1 MSEHKDERSMAERLK
16 QWILQHNSFR
26 RGLVLVRNTAL
37 VLLSL
42 LFALFLL
49 LQIDPIQN
57 AVTDRLTVFFGSKL
71 ETRIELDYVSMRFF
85 DKLVL
90 HGFFVGGYHQDTLLD
105 ADKLVLDF
113 NLNPFALMRRGLAV
127 ESVELSGIRFFM
139 TRQAGDTVSN
149 VQQVIQRLGGNAKKS
164 PEKDPF
170 RFDLKKIRLSD
181 VYFRQRDIPAGKE
194 LIAEVPSGKLLFN
207 GFDMQ
212 KSLSLETFLLESP
225 SLRIYTYPEL
235 VPSDSLPAVQDKAIP
250 EKPPLHFFVEDFRI
264 RDAAFELHNYRK
276 EPVRLGPA
284 DELNYRH
291 LQIERFFI
299 DVQCFAFSQDLDFEG
314 ELRRLSGYETSGFEL
329 LNLSAAKAR
338 VNSET
343 VSLENFKLLT
353 PQSELGD
360 TLIFS
365 YREYPDFTSFVDR
378 VFLNGKINNAK
389 VALQD
394 IMVFAPGLKKNPFF
408 KNNAAE
414 VLQLSGEIGGRINNL
429 RVSDLAI
436 GFEEGTKLSGDFR
449 SRDITNPDLAFFSLR
464 LDRLNTNMRTLR
476 QLIPNFNAPQNFNKL
491 GNLSFNGSFDG
502 FFGDFVAYGYLRTAL
517 GNAEMDMSLKTPGAR
532 ENSTYSGKIALIGF
546 DMGRWLDDPAFGGV
560 NFTAAVKNG
569 KGFTGQTVEATLNAE
584 IKDLIYKGYS
594 YENASLAGELNRNFF
609 NGDFLIRDD
618 NIDFSFNGK
627 LDFRDSVSRYDFNA
641 EIRKLDLLQLNLSK
655 RDLTLAGFID
665 LNLLDST
672 RNFLEVTGQVNASNL
687 LVIEDQ
693 TKYYQMESLKAGS
706 RSEGNGSRIIWL
718 ESDLASGELKGE
730 FDLLKLGQGL
740 SDFLVRNHPGFA
752 ARIGLKHFPN
762 APPIDF
768 SFAFQFKEAGNFQRL
783 FLPEL
788 GTLDGARVRGSL
800 NSSAE
805 TLDFFLDAA
814 LLSVGTVQMEDLAVS
829 TQLRKA
835 EGLLDIAV
843 ATTRIGEKTTI
854 PAFTMLNAI
863 YGDTLDFGLNYQS
876 SGFSYLDNLNL
887 NGKLFLLDSTLYQL
901 NFAQSNLF
909 ILEKPWVI
917 QADNS
922 IVFGNNSLKINNFL
936 LQHQDQE
943 IRLQSYKSKG
953 LRLHLRNL
961 NFSVIDE
968 VWDYDPL
975 DFSGKFDLVASTEN
989 IFRPVNL
996 EAQILSDSFFVNGD
1010 DWGALRLDVQGPNL
1024 KESLFSYLTITRG
1037 ERQLIAES
1045 TYNLADLKAIDVGLL
1060 KDWEKRKWYDIDL
1073 RINHFPFSIAEY
1085 FLGNGISNTEGYFN
1099 AGLDVSGLPGNPK
1112 ISGAI
1117 EVRDAALTVDFL
1129 KTRYFIDRGLISVDD
1144 RIFDAS
1150 LSKIRDRLGNVAT
1163 IYGGVTHEKLRNLKL
1178 DATLRTDRFLAL
1190 DTKKGD
1196 NPNFYGQAIGKG
1208 EVRFK
1213 GPFDKP
1219 DIDVNAEV
1227 IAGSGLVI
1235 PITAAREVS
1244 ELKFIRFVDKSRE
1257 RNLRQTPQSGQRITA
1272 PTGVQLTMELAIDR
1286 AAQMQIV
1293 FDEQAG
1299 DIIQGQGI
1307 GNVRLIL
1314 PRNGEFQMFGEYT
1327 IEQGNYLFTLYN
1339 LVNKKFAVRD
1349 GGRIQWSGD
1358 PYRAEIN
1365 LEAEYSDLS
1374 IPVANLIQEYLVN
1387 VNQDIQNE
1395 ASTPTDVRL
1404 LMKLQ
1409 GELLKPVINF
1419 DLIFPQLSGQLQS
1432 YVENKLR
1439 ILRQDQNELNKQVFG
1454 LIVIGQFFPDEFNF
1468 SGSSS
1473 DIIYNTLSEFVSNQL
1488 SLLLTAFF
1496 SEVIEDGAV
1505 LSGIDIDITYNPSQ
1519 RARIEGQEVSVGDE
1533 LEVRLKQ
1540 DFFNDRLSVIVGG
1553 NIDLGGNVSRLRS
1566 GNTGSFVGNDL
1577 SIEYVLNED
1586 RSLKLRIYQRL
1597 EPDIAGGRRLQIGT
1611 GLNYRKEFNS
1621 FSEFFASFKKDIAQ
1635 SEPNQ

>member
-1 MSEHKDERSMAERLK
+1 MGENEK
-16 QWILQHNSFR
+16 QSRIKLLLQHSGFR
-26 RGLVLVRNTAL
+26 RWLKLVRNASL
-37 VLLSL
+37 VLLCL

-49 LQIDPIQN
+49 LQIDVVQN
-57 AVTDRLTVFFGSKL
+57 RVSGRLTVFLSEKL
-71 ETRIELDYVSMRFF
+71 ANEVALEYVSLRFF

-90 HGFFVGGYHQDTLLD
+90 NGFLVGGSHQDTLLY
-105 ADKLVLDF
+105 ADRLLLDF
-113 NLNPFALMRRGLAV
+113 NLNPFVLIRRGLEV
-127 ESVELSGIRFFM
+127 SSLELSGTRFFL
-139 TRQAGDTVSN
+139 TREEGDSISN
-149 VQQVIQRLGGNAKKS
+149 VQQVIQRLQLAGSKASGQK
-164 PEKDPF
+164 EPF
-170 RFDLKKIRLSD
+170 RFEVKKIDLKD
-181 VYFRQRDIPAGKE
+181 VFFRQRDVPLGKE
-194 LIAEVPSGKLLFN
+194 LIADIPRGRLV
-207 GFDMQ
+207 FDAFDLQRNLTLQM
-212 KSLSLETFLLESP
+212 
-225 SLRIYTYPEL
+225 LRLDDPTLIINTYPEQISLGSMVEAQVSKAPDTL
-235 VPSDSLPAVQDKAIP
+235 VRT
-250 EKPPLHFFVEDFRI
+250 FFIEDFRI
-264 RDAAFELHNYRK
+264 NNAAFQLHDYRK
-276 EPVRLGPA
+276 EPVRLGPS

-291 LQIERFFI
+291 LDIQRFFLDI
-299 DVQCFAFSQDLDFEG
+299 QCFAFNQQLDFEG

-329 LNLSAAKAR
+329 LNLRAARAK
-338 VNSET
+338 VNAQT
-343 VSLENFKLLT
+343 VSLENFQLLT
-353 PQSELGD
+353 PQTTLGD
-360 TLIFS
+360 TLILS

-378 VFLNGKINNAK
+378 VFLDGKINLAR
-389 VALQD
+389 VALRD

-408 KNNAAE
+408 RNN
-414 VLQLSGEIGGRINNL
+414 SGEILDLSGQINGRINNL
-429 RVSDLAI
+429 RVSALSVGIA
-436 GFEEGTKLSGDFR
+436 GGTNLYGDFR
-449 SRDITNPDLAFFSLR
+449 FRDITDPNLAFFSLQ
-464 LDRLNTNMRTLR
+464 LERLNTNMRTLR
-476 QLIPNFNAPQNFNKL
+476 QLIPNFNAPANFNKL

-517 GNAEMDMSLKTPGAR
+517 GSAEVDMSLKTPGAR
-532 ENSTYSGKIALIGF
+532 NNATYSGKMALINF
-546 DMGRWLDDPAFGGV
+546 DLGKWLGDPAFGSV
-560 NFTAAVKNG
+560 NFTTAVKNG
-569 KGFTGQTVEATLNAE
+569 KGFTGETVEATLDAE
-584 IKDLIYKGYS
+584 IENLVYKGYR
-594 YENASLAGELNRNFF
+594 YENASIEGELNKRFF
-609 NGDFLIRDD
+609 NGDFRILDD
-618 NIDFSFNGK
+618 NIDFTFNGK
-627 LDFRDSVSRYDFNA
+627 LDFRDSVSKYDFEA

-655 RDLTLAGFID
+655 KDLTLAGFID

-672 RNFLEVTGQVNASNL
+672 RNFLGLTGQVNVSNL
-687 LVIEDQ
+687 LVIADQ
-693 TKYYQMESLKAGS
+693 NKTFQLESFKAGS
-706 RSEGNGSRIIWL
+706 RFEGDGARVIWMDSELVDGEMKGNFDI
-718 ESDLASGELKGE
+718 LKI
-730 FDLLKLGQGL
+730 GQGL
-740 SDFLVRNHPGFA
+740 SQFLVRNHPGFA
-752 ARIGLKHFPN
+752 QRLRLKSYPN
-762 APPIDF
+762 APELDF
-768 SFAFQFKEAGNFQRL
+768 SFDFKFKDAGNFQQL
-783 FLPEL
+783 FVPEL
-788 GTLDGARVRGSL
+788 GTLAGSWIRGQI
-800 NSSAE
+800 NS
-805 TLDFFLDAA
+805 TNDVLDFKVDAPD
-814 LLSVGTVQMEDLAVS
+814 VQIGNIKVEDLAL
-829 TQLRKA
+829 TTRLQKE
-835 EGLLDIAV
+835 EGVLDIAI
-843 ATTRIGEKTTI
+843 ASTQIGEKTTI
-854 PAFTMLNAI
+854 PAFSMLNAI
-863 YGDTLDFGLNYQS
+863 YGDTLNFGLNYQT
-876 SGFSYLDNLNL
+876 SGFSYLDNLSL

-901 NFAQSNLF
+901 NFDQSNLF

-917 QADNS
+917 QSDNVV
-922 IVFGNNSLKINNFL
+922 VFGDNSLKINNFL

-943 IRLQSYKSKG
+943 IRLQSYKAKG
-953 LRLHLRNL
+953 LRMYLRNL

-975 DFSGKFDLVASTEN
+975 DFSGKFDLFVSTDN
-989 IFRPVNL
+989 IFNPINV
-996 EAQILSDSFFVNGD
+996 EAQLLSDTFFVNDD
-1010 DWGALRLDVQGPNL
+1010 DWGSFRLDLQAPTL
-1024 KESLFSYLTITRG
+1024 KENLFAYLTITRG
-1037 ERQLIAES
+1037 ESQLIAEG
-1045 TYNLADLKAIDVGLL
+1045 TYNLGDLKAIDPLLL
-1060 KDWEKRKWYDIDL
+1060 KDWEKRKWFDIDL
-1073 RINHFPFSIAEY
+1073 NINHFPFGIAEY

-1099 AGLDVSGLPGNPK
+1099 ADLDIFGLPGDPK
-1112 ISGAI
+1112 VSGGI
-1117 EVRDAALTVDFL
+1117 EIREAALTVDFL
-1129 KTRYFIDRGLISVDD
+1129 KTRYFIDRGMISVDD
-1144 RIFDAS
+1144 KMFDAS
-1150 LSKIRDRLGNVAT
+1150 LSKIRDRLGNTAT
-1163 IYGGVTHEKLRNLKL
+1163 VRGGVRHEKLKNLKL
-1178 DATLRTDRFLAL
+1178 DASLQTERFLAL

-1196 NPNFYGQAIGKG
+1196 NSNFYGQAIGSG
-1208 EVRFK
+1208 EVRFN

-1219 DIDVNAEV
+1219 DINVSAEV
-1227 IAGSGLVI
+1227 IEGSNLVI

-1257 RNLRQTPQSGQRITA
+1257 RNLRITGGDTQRFIP
-1272 PTGVQLTMELAIDR
+1272 PTGVALNMDLEISR

-1299 DIIQGQGI
+1299 DIIQGQGT
-1307 GNVRLIL
+1307 GNIRLIL

-1349 GGRIQWSGD
+1349 GGTIQWSGD
-1358 PYRAEIN
+1358 PYRANIN
-1365 LEAEYSDLS
+1365 IEAEYSDLS

-1419 DLIFPQLSGQLQS
+1419 DLLFPQLSGQLQS

-1621 FSEFFASFKKDIAQ
+1621 FGEFFARFKKDAAERRQ
-1635 SEPNQ
+1635 TQ